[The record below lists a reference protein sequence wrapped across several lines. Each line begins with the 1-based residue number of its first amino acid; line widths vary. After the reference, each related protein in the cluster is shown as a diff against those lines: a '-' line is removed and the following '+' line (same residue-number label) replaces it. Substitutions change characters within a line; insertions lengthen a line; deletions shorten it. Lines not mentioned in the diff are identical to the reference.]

1 MAAHRLG
8 YGDLGIATVMAFA
21 ARTMHRRDWMEEAFR
36 VAGCVAT
43 LPVESDGTSLCHGA
57 AGIAHM
63 FTRLF
68 EYSGVDEFRNVAVT

>member
-1 MAAHRLG
+1 
-8 YGDLGIATVMAFA
+8 
-21 ARTMHRRDWMEEAFR
+21 MEEAFR